1 MYHRLGKKRG
11 RERMIETELTIE
23 IKKAMRKKEIQNYTE
38 LLKISQISIPHK
50 TRLCDILRGK
60 QYIKEKD
67 LIKLAE
73 TLEIP
78 INFFT
83 DRMEKEIKY
92 KVTELKFVP
101 EDYSDLQVRKR
112 IGAREYNRLYQRRR
126 RAIIKAQKRKEV
138 EKDV

>member
-1 MYHRLGKKRG
+1 ML
-11 RERMIETELTIE
+11 ETELTAE

-38 LLKISQISIPHK
+38 LLEISQISIPYK
-50 TRLCDILRGK
+50 TGLCDILRGK
-60 QYIKEKD
+60 QCIKEED

-92 KVTELKFVP
+92 KVTELKFIP
-101 EDYSDLQVRKR
+101 EDYSDLKVRKR

-126 RAIIKAQKRKEV
+126 RAMLKAQKRKEV
-138 EKDV
+138 EKDVN